1 MNTAF
6 IGLDYIVDISH
17 PAVKIAR
24 CAQQVIARNTIL
36 HAHQALSIA
45 RQQQRLSILGYRWPP
60 AGLSGTT
67 QTL

>member
-17 PAVKIAR
+17 PAGKIAR

-45 RQQQRLSILGYRWPP
+45 RQQQRLSILSYRWPP
-60 AGLSGTT
+60 AGL
-67 QTL
+67 